1 MISAKFIIDD
11 SEAIGFEISGHS
23 GYAEAGS
30 DIICA
35 AVSSAVGL
43 SISAITDVIGAAA
56 KVSVN
61 DTDAHVL
68 LVLSEKDNLEA
79 KNMISAL
86 LLHLVA
92 LRDEYPKY
100 IEVLEV

>member
-1 MISAKFIIDD
+1 MITAKFMIDG
-11 SEAIGFEISGHS
+11 SEAIGFEVSGHS
-23 GYAEAGS
+23 GYAESGA

-43 SISAITDVIGAAA
+43 SISAITEVIGAAA
-56 KVSVN
+56 KVTVD
-61 DTDAHVL
+61 DTDARVCL
-68 LVLSEKDNLEA
+68 ALSEKDNAVA
-79 KNMISAL
+79 KSIISAL
-86 LLHLVA
+86 MLHLVA